1 MANFLLVYTG
11 GSMPATPEEQAA
23 VLKQWNEWF
32 GSLGAAVVDGG
43 NPTSPVAKH
52 LSAGGT
58 VHDGPVGTPATGY
71 SILKADSL
79 DAAVEMTKGCPVLQG
94 DGQVTVYE
102 TFNAM

>member
-11 GSMPATPEEQAA
+11 GSMPGTPEEQAA
-23 VLKQWNEWF
+23 VLAAWNNWF
-32 GSLGAAVVDGG
+32 TSLGAAVVDGG
-43 NPTSPVAKH
+43 NPIAPGAKH
-52 LSAGGT
+52 LSAGG
-58 VHDGPVGTPATGY
+58 VVADGAVGKAASGY

-79 DAAVEMTKGCPVLQG
+79 AAAVELTKGCPVLQG